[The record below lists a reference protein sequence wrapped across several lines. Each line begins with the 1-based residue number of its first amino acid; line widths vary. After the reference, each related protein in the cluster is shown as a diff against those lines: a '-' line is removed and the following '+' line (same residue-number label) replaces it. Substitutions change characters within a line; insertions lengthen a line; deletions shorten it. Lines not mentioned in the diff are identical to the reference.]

1 MFREVPALPVVV
13 PLAVAVLAGLLLVLR
28 RRQDLTWPRA
38 AVALVVAVYAAGIV
52 ANTVFP
58 IYLDRPP
65 VERPWSANL
74 VLVPL
79 RDYEVADALMNVL
92 VFVPVGVLAAL
103 VLRRP
108 TWLKVLAVGAAV
120 SAVVEITQLVTA
132 RLLAGGHV
140 ADVDDLLSNVTGA
153 LVGLALLRVVVL
165 HPAGAALV
173 ERFRWS

>member
-1 MFREVPALPVVV
+1 MFREVPVLPVVV
-13 PLAVAVLAGLLLVLR
+13 PLAVVVLSALLLVLR
-28 RRQDLTWPRA
+28 RRRSLTWPRA
-38 AVALVVAVYAAGIV
+38 TVALAVAVYAAGIV

-65 VERPWSANL
+65 VERPWGASLA
-74 VLVPL
+74 LVPL

-108 TWLKVLAVGAAV
+108 TWLKVLAVGGAV
-120 SAVVEITQLVTA
+120 SALVEVTQLVTA

-140 ADVDDLLSNVTGA
+140 ADVDDLLSNVVGA
-153 LVGLALLRVVVL
+153 LVGLGLLRLTVL